1 MLDADG
7 RPRYRIDDQGSYSRC
22 RGDDPRSR
30 WRRRPLRRDRDF
42 GILPR
47 QVARPAAPD
56 RLPVAQGTDG
66 RRAPRA
72 GAADRSAGK
81 LIEPAGARAMAA
93 DTARGALFRPIVPN
107 QHSRVTYAEL
117 FFDLVFVFAV
127 TQISHTLLGN
137 FTPLGAL
144 QVMLLFLAVWWVW
157 VYTSWI
163 TNWLDPE
170 KTPVRLLL
178 FSLTL
183 GGLVLSTSIPAA
195 FDGRGLWFA
204 IAYAAM
210 QVGKTVFLWI
220 STPRSR
226 PLARMNA
233 IRITAWLSM
242 SAIFW
247 IAGGLAQGELRL
259 VLWAIAL
266 AIEYISPAVRFWIPR
281 FGASSVAD
289 WVIEGGHM
297 AERCAL
303 FVIIA
308 LGESV
313 VVTGATF
320 AELAWSAENLIAFV
334 TVLAGSIAMWWI
346 YFHIGAEA
354 GSEQISRSSEPGRL
368 ARLAYTYLHMPII
381 AGIIVSAVADE
392 LVLKHPGGHSDL
404 KTVIS
409 AIGGPLLFLF
419 GTILFK
425 HSFRGFLQLS
435 HGFGIIALC
444 VLAWFASELSP
455 LMLSILTTAIMIVVA
470 VWESIS
476 LQSGPA
482 E

>member
-1 MLDADG
+1 M
-7 RPRYRIDDQGSYSRC
+7 
-22 RGDDPRSR
+22 
-30 WRRRPLRRDRDF
+30 
-42 GILPR
+42 
-47 QVARPAAPD
+47 
-56 RLPVAQGTDG
+56 T
-66 RRAPRA
+66 
-72 GAADRSAGK
+72 
-81 LIEPAGARAMAA
+81 
-93 DTARGALFRPIVPN
+93 DTARGGLFRPIVPN

-127 TQISHTLLGN
+127 TQISHTLLAH

-144 QVMLLFLAVWWVW
+144 QVTLLFLAVWWVW

-163 TNWLDPE
+163 TNWLNPE

-178 FSLTL
+178 FGLTL

-210 QVGKTVFLWI
+210 QVGKTVFLWA
-220 STPRSR
+220 STLPSQS
-226 PLARMNA
+226 LARANA
-233 IRITAWLSM
+233 IRITSWLAL

-247 IAGGLAQGELRL
+247 IAGGLAEGPARL

-266 AIEYISPAVRFWIPR
+266 VIEYISPAVRFWIPR
-281 FGASSVAD
+281 YGASSVAD
-289 WVIEGGHM
+289 WVVEGGHM
-297 AERCAL
+297 AERCAG
-303 FVIIA
+303 FIIIA
-308 LGESV
+308 LGESI

-320 AELAWSAENLIAFV
+320 AELTWTTENVLAFV
-334 TVLAGSIAMWWI
+334 SAFVGCLAMWWI
-346 YFHIGAEA
+346 YFHKGAEA
-354 GSEQISRSSEPGRL
+354 GSEQISKSSEPGRL
-368 ARLAYTYLHMPII
+368 ARLAYTYLHMPIV

-435 HGFGIIALC
+435 HGVGIVALC

-455 LMLSILTTAIMIVVA
+455 LVLSILTTSIMIAVA

-476 LQSGPA
+476 LQSKSA

>member
-1 MLDADG
+1 M
-7 RPRYRIDDQGSYSRC
+7 
-22 RGDDPRSR
+22 
-30 WRRRPLRRDRDF
+30 
-42 GILPR
+42 
-47 QVARPAAPD
+47 
-56 RLPVAQGTDG
+56 TDN
-66 RRAPRA
+66 PH
-72 GAADRSAGK
+72 GA
-81 LIEPAGARAMAA
+81 M
-93 DTARGALFRPIVPN
+93 FRPIVPH
-107 QHSRVTYAEL
+107 QHSRVTYVEL

-127 TQISHTLLGN
+127 TQISHTLLAH
-137 FTPLGAL
+137 FTLLGAL
-144 QVMLLFLAVWWVW
+144 QVTLLFLAVWWVW
-157 VYTSWI
+157 VFTSWI
-163 TNWLDPE
+163 TNWLNPE

-178 FSLTL
+178 FAMML

-195 FDGRGLWFA
+195 FEARGLWFA

-210 QVGKTVFLWI
+210 QVGKTIFLWV
-220 STPRSR
+220 STPPSR
-226 PLARMNA
+226 PRTRMNA
-233 IRITAWLSM
+233 VRIAAWLSM

-247 IAGGLAQGELRL
+247 IAGGVMEGQSRL

-266 AIEYISPAVRFWIPR
+266 VIEYISPAVRFWIPR
-281 FGASSVAD
+281 YGASSVAD

-303 FVIIA
+303 FIIIA
-308 LGESV
+308 LGESIV
-313 VVTGATF
+313 VIGATF
-320 AELAWSAENLIAFV
+320 AELTWTTENVLAFASAFV
-334 TVLAGSIAMWWI
+334 GSLAMWWI

-354 GSEQISRSSEPGRL
+354 GSEQISKSSEPGRL
-368 ARLAYTYLHMPII
+368 ARLAYTYLHMPIV

-419 GTILFK
+419 GTMLFK

-435 HGFGIIALC
+435 HGVGIVALG

-470 VWESIS
+470 MWESIS
-476 LQSGPA
+476 LQSGPR